1 MPSSIPAL
9 SHRPENVHRS
19 SSDLHSDNKSQVD
32 IEKPVTLD
40 EQEGRVDDPYAP
52 RGVEKPW
59 KYKGPALA
67 CIIFLTRESGVLI
80 IDAYKMSHLLAL
92 SSYQVGSNFADSS
105 LSPLKS
111 TIKLEV
117 PGVNNARYGTIASA
131 DALINGILPILT
143 GIVIDYYGPSG
154 ASLVASTC
162 ILLGCIVRAIG
173 GSTGS
178 FST

>member
-1 MPSSIPAL
+1 MRCQSL
-9 SHRPENVHRS
+9 
-19 SSDLHSDNKSQVD
+19 K
-32 IEKPVTLD
+32 
-40 EQEGRVDDPYAP
+40 
-52 RGVEKPW
+52 
-59 KYKGPALA
+59 
-67 CIIFLTRESGVLI
+67 
-80 IDAYKMSHLLAL
+80 HLLPSAPHDT
-92 SSYQVGSNFADSS
+92 VGSNFAQSS

-111 TIKLEV
+111 TIRKQV

-131 DALINGILPILT
+131 DALINGVLPILT

-162 ILLGCIVRAIG
+162 ILVGCVVRAIG